1 MNSLW
6 LYLTLISA
14 FSLAA
19 SDAFVKKV
27 LDGKNE
33 YLVAWLRLLFCLPV
47 LVPSLF
53 FITIPSL
60 DITFLVAFVVALP
73 LEILAIILYI
83 KALRLSPLSLT
94 LPFLS
99 LTPLFLIIF
108 SYLILREPVTVPGG
122 IGILLIAMGGYILN
136 IHTLNKGVLEPF
148 KAILRERGSVYMIIV
163 AFIYSFTSSLGKVA
177 VVHSSPLFFGST
189 YFIIVT
195 LFLAPLSFRFS
206 EGRIFEH
213 IGRKGWVIIAL
224 SGITYAMMIVTHMF
238 AINIANVAYMISIKR
253 TSLLIGVLFGYL
265 FFHERKTGQRFT
277 GALMM
282 FAGFV
287 LIVTSA

>member
-1 MNSLW
+1 MNNLW
-6 LYLTLISA
+6 IYLTLLSA
-14 FSLAA
+14 ISLAA

-47 LVPSLF
+47 LVPGLF

-60 DITFLVAFVVALP
+60 DMPFFVAFVVALP

-108 SYLILREPVTVPGG
+108 SYVILREPVTLRGG
-122 IGILLIAMGGYILN
+122 IGIIFIAMGGYILN
-136 IHTLNKGVLEPF
+136 IHTLNKGVFEPI

-195 LFLAPLSFRFS
+195 LFLTPLSFRFS

-213 IGRKGWVIIAL
+213 IGSKTWIIIAL

-238 AINIANVAYMISIKR
+238 AINISNVAYMIAVKR
-253 TSLLIGVLFGYL
+253 SSLLIGVLFGYL
-265 FFHERKTGQRFT
+265 FFHERKPGQRFT
-277 GALMM
+277 GALLM